1 MGIRGVKLERFILDI
16 MKNHRY
22 FQTIKE
28 IIKMIRGKLWFRCAA
43 MHDPVTPMVVQP
55 ALIGWEAKKRGVD
68 LTIDRA
74 FNGDELVRRMKG
86 WVTVDPAKVIDVV
99 NRFGRLKVLDDR
111 ELVVEV
117 GKRDDLQCLE
127 KALSETF
134 GNEMNV
140 EEIVKLPG
148 PQAG

>member
-55 ALIGWEAKKRGVD
+55 ALIGWEAKKRRVE
-68 LTIDRA
+68 LTIERT
-74 FNGDELVRRMKG
+74 FNGEELVRRMKG
-86 WVTVDPAKVIDVV
+86 WVTTDPSQVIETV
-99 NRFGRLKVLDDR
+99 RQFGRLKVLDDR

-117 GKRDDLQCLE
+117 EKMEDFQNLQ
-127 KALSETF
+127 KAL
-134 GNEMNV
+134 NEKFSQEVDV
-140 EEIVKLPG
+140 ELIQKK
-148 PQAG
+148 